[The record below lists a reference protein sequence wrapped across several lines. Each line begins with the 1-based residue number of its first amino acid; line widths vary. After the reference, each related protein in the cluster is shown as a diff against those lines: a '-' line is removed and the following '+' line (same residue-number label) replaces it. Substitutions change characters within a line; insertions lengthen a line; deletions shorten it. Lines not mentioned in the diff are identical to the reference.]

1 MEHSDELR
9 DLTRRFYEAATTG
22 DLSFV
27 DRHVSRQEGAVFV
40 GTDPGEWWEGF
51 EALREATRAQS
62 EELGGMQIVAGR
74 LQAYREGSVG
84 WVIDRDPTFRL
95 ADGTQIPFRNTAVY
109 RREDGEWKLVHTH
122 SSLGVRNEEMFGEES
137 TAS

>member
-51 EALREATRAQS
+51 GALREATRAQS
-62 EELGGMQIVAGR
+62 EELGGMQIVPGR

-95 ADGTQIPFRNTAVY
+95 ADGTQIPFRSTLIF
-109 RREDGEWKLVHTH
+109 RREDGEWRLVHLH
-122 SSLGVRNEEMFGEES
+122 SSLGVSNEEMFGEDV
-137 TAS
+137 AS